1 MSVSNHTINI
11 TVIGAGFAG
20 LSAAAYLSKAGCR
33 VDVFEKNA
41 DIGGRARQ
49 LITKNGYT
57 FDMGPSWYWMPEVFE
72 KFFNDFGYKP
82 QDFYQLRLLDP
93 EYVLI
98 FGKND
103 VLEIPANM
111 KELFALFESIEKGSA
126 DALKMFLKEAAYKYR
141 IGMNKLVYKPG
152 RSFREFADVELMK

>member
-1 MSVSNHTINI
+1 MSVSNHIVNTA
-11 TVIGAGFAG
+11 VIGGGFAG
-20 LSAAAYLSKAGCR
+20 LSAAAYLAKAGCN

-49 LITKNGYT
+49 LSTKNGYT
-57 FDMGPSWYWMPEVFE
+57 FDMGPSWYWMPDVFE

-82 QDFYQLRLLDP
+82 SDFYELRLLDP

-111 KELFALFESIEKGSA
+111 NELFSLSK
-126 DALKMFLKEAAYKYR
+126 ALKKEVP
-141 IGMNKLVYKPG
+141 ML
-152 RSFREFADVELMK
+152 